1 MKTLIKTGLAVIALS
16 LCLNANALAGQL
28 EDGFAAVQRGDYMAA
43 YRLWLP
49 LANQGDAS
57 AQFNLGL
64 MYNKGQGVPKDYVQ
78 AHKWFNLS
86 TANNPEK
93 INREK
98 GVAGR
103 DLVAGKMTPAQI
115 AEAQKLARVW
125 KPISSVPGK

>member
-1 MKTLIKTGLAVIALS
+1 MYVNGQGVPQDYAEAVKWTRK
-16 LCLNANALAGQL
+16 
-28 EDGFAAVQRGDYMAA
+28 AAEMGH
-43 YRLWLP
+43 
-49 LANQGDAS
+49 AS